1 MSEEDFNFE
10 TLHVKIPPLVHSYP
24 LEKKR
29 EIFNYLS
36 ELDDHHKK
44 AYEIAIDHLGSS
56 FNIYRSTGFIS
67 WKKSKQT
74 K

>member
-1 MSEEDFNFE
+1 MSEEEYNFE
-10 TLHVKIPPLVHSYP
+10 TLNIKIPPLVHSYP

-56 FNIYRSTGFIS
+56 FNICRSTGFIS
-67 WKKSKQT
+67 WKKTKQT